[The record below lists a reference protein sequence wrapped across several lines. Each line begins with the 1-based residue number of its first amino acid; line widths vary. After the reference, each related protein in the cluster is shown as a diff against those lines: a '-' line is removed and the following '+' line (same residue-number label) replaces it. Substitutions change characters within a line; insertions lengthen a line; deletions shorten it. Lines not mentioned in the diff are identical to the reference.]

1 MRSLGQPNAAY
12 AGDRGDAD
20 PETRTALRHVSQ
32 FGAGEP
38 NVYLQA
44 VAALCASRLLL
55 PIVASG
61 DDSGASPDPNRPAEM
76 AAVLLTSVSGET
88 GVLAFTG
95 LDALTAWNPAARPV
109 PCTLDDVAATAL
121 ETGSSAVVV
130 DVAGP
135 HPLIIEQPLV
145 GELAAGRRL
154 VRLSD
159 GGWGWLSRQIDSSE
173 SRPTS

>member
-12 AGDRGDAD
+12 AGDRGEAD
-20 PETRTALRHVSQ
+20 PDTRAALRQVPR
-32 FGAGEP
+32 FGAGDSSA
-38 NVYLQA
+38 YLQA

-61 DDSGASPDPNRPAEM
+61 DDTGASPDPDRQAEM
-76 AAVLLTSVSGET
+76 AAVLLTSVSGAT

-109 PCTLDDVAATAL
+109 PCTLDDVAATAV
-121 ETGSSAVVV
+121 ETGSIAVVV

-135 HPLIIEQPLV
+135 HPLVIEQPLV

-159 GGWGWLSRQIDSSE
+159 GGWGWLSRRPDSSE
-173 SRPTS
+173 GRPTS